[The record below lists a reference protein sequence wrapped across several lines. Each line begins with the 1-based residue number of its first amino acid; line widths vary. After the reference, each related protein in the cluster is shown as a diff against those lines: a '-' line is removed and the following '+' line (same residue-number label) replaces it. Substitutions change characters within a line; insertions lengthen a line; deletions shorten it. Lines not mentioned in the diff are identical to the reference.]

1 MDSLYYTLLFVWIWQ
16 YQPRFPH
23 FPRNLFFDSIEISH
37 FMWALHLRGWPWVGW
52 GGGRFQEVI
61 SRRRRRRRGRP
72 PGPGPHILTIHLVS
86 HLHCIQPNIS
96 YLIWTRSHEICQRKI
111 PNPVF
116 EAKQLRHLR
125 VICDIWK
132 RGGGLQSLLQ
142 YFSFELTIVGYNS
155 FSALDR

>member
-1 MDSLYYTLLFVWIWQ
+1 MDSPYYTLLSVWIWQ
-16 YQPRFPH
+16 SQPCFQH
-23 FPRNLFFDSIEISH
+23 FPRNLFFDSIAISH

-86 HLHCIQPNIS
+86 HLHCIQPNLS

-116 EAKQLRHLR
+116 EAKQLRQKPCNLWHLKKGR
-125 VICDIWK
+125 RASKFIAIFQFWINNW
-132 RGGGLQSLLQ
+132 RL
-142 YFSFELTIVGYNS
+142 
-155 FSALDR
+155 